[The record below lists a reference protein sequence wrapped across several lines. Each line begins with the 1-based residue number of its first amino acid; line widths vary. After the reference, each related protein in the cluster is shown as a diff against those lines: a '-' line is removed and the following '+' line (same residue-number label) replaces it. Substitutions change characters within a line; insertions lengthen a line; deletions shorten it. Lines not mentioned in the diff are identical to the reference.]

1 MKAILWT
8 KYGPPDG
15 LQLRNIEKPLPK
27 DNEVLIKVH
36 ATTVT
41 AGDCEMRGMNLPLLY
56 RFFMRLY
63 IGLRKP
69 KRITILGMEL
79 AGKIEE
85 VGKDVE
91 SFKKGDQVFAA
102 LGFVNIGT
110 NVEYTCLPVDSKE
123 TLIALKPANISFEE
137 AAAVPVGGL
146 EALDFMGNGNVL
158 KGQKVL
164 INGAGGTI
172 GTFAVQLAKYFG
184 AEVTGVD
191 STEKL
196 DMLHSIGID
205 HVIDYTQEDL
215 ASRDERFDVI
225 LDVVGNRPFSDF
237 KKVLKKDGLLLL
249 ANPKLSQGIRGH
261 LSSIKFKTRTSSS
274 KIEDLLFLRALL
286 ETGTIKSVIDR
297 AFPLEQA
304 VQAHQYVETGQKKG
318 HVILTI
324 SH

>member
-1 MKAILWT
+1 MKAIVWT

-15 LQLRNIEKPLPK
+15 LQLRNVEKPIPK
-27 DNEVLIKVH
+27 DNEVLIKIH

-41 AGDCEMRGMNLPLLY
+41 AGDCEMRGMNLPLMY

-79 AGKIEE
+79 AGEVEE
-85 VGKDVE
+85 IGTNVN

-110 NVEYTCLPVDSKE
+110 NAEYICLPVDSKE
-123 TLIALKPANISFEE
+123 TLIVLKPVNISFEE

-146 EALDFMGNGNVL
+146 EAINFIGNGNVRE
-158 KGQKVL
+158 GQKVL

-172 GTFAVQLAKYFG
+172 GTFALQLAKYFG
-184 AEVTGVD
+184 AVVTGVD

-196 DMLHSIGID
+196 DLLRSIGAD

-215 ASRDERFDVI
+215 ATRTERFDVI
-225 LDVVGNRPFSDF
+225 LDVVGKRSLSDF
-237 KKVLKKDGLLLL
+237 KKILKKDGLLLL
-249 ANPKLSQGIRGH
+249 ANPKLSHVIHGR
-261 LSSIKFKTRTSSS
+261 LSSIKVKAGTSSS
-274 KIEDLLFLRALL
+274 KKEDLLFLRELL
-286 ETGTIKSVIDR
+286 ETGKIKSVIDR

-304 VQAHQYVETGQKKG
+304 VQAHQYVETGKKKG